1 MRIIGMVAILTLL
14 AAWSPAMASQVHYS
28 NTCNEQESG
37 DVAGY
42 VVTFSDD
49 ERLPVI
55 SFTWSEGA
63 LMVPVRADVTDYDR
77 KSGRLNFVVKTPSGE
92 FTFAGTVRRHAI
104 EGTMSSP
111 FDSPEHVELEERS
124 HTSAFQPNAECR

>member
-1 MRIIGMVAILTLL
+1 MRIIGMVAVLTLL
-14 AAWSPAMASQVHYS
+14 AWSPAMASQVHYS

-77 KSGRLNFVVKTPSGE
+77 KSGRLNFVVKTPSRE
-92 FTFAGTVRRHAI
+92 FTFA
-104 EGTMSSP
+104 SS
-111 FDSPEHVELEERS
+111 
-124 HTSAFQPNAECR
+124 AACN